1 VQTGCLH
8 FFFYRVGGIK
18 LQNTLYSLIELQEI
32 DLKLDKVQQEKGD
45 LPRIVDELKTKI
57 NDRQNQLAAQK
68 EEIGKL
74 KIEIKKLELELKTG
88 KNQLEKY
95 ENQLYK
101 VKTNKEYD
109 AIANET
115 DNVKKKIREI
125 ENKVLHSEENME
137 KLSSSNESIDKEL
150 VQLKKEFEENNAVL
164 QEKISAS
171 AEEENLLR
179 QERRIVADH
188 LTSQQINSYER
199 IRDAKKGMAVASC
212 NGGVCSGC
220 HSFIPP
226 QTVVEIRGMKRMF
239 HCESCGRILVWD
251 KNEE

>member
-1 VQTGCLH
+1 LE
-8 FFFYRVGGIK
+8 
-18 LQNTLYSLIELQEI
+18 NTLYSLIELQEI

-45 LPRIVDELKTKI
+45 LPRIVEELKNKI
-57 NDRQNQLAAQK
+57 DERQNQLMVQK
-68 EEIGKL
+68 EEITRL
-74 KIEIKKLELELKTG
+74 KVEQKKSELELKSSKT
-88 KNQLEKY
+88 QLDKY
-95 ENQLYK
+95 EAQLYK

-109 AIANET
+109 AIASET
-115 DNVKKKIREI
+115 DNVKKKIKEAENKILHAAETI
-125 ENKVLHSEENME
+125 ENLTVSDELLE
-137 KLSSSNESIDKEL
+137 KEVI
-150 VQLKKEFEENNAVL
+150 QFKKDFDENNAVL

-179 QERRIVADH
+179 QERNIVENR
-188 LTSQQINSYER
+188 LTMQQISSYKR
-199 IRDAKKGMAVASC
+199 IREAKRGMAVACC

-251 KNEE
+251 KNAE

>member
-1 VQTGCLH
+1 M
-8 FFFYRVGGIK
+8 
-18 LQNTLYSLIELQEI
+18 QNTLYSLIELQEI

-45 LPRIVDELKTKI
+45 LPRIVEELRNKI
-57 NDRQNQLAAQK
+57 SERQNQVVAQK
-68 EEIGKL
+68 EEFSKL
-74 KIEIKKLELELKTG
+74 KVEIKKFELELKTH

-115 DNVKKKIREI
+115 DNVKKNIREL
-125 ENKVLHSEENME
+125 ENKILHSQETME
-137 KLSSSNESIDKEL
+137 KLSDSNETIEKEL
-150 VQLKKEFEENNAVL
+150 VQLKKEFDENNAVL

-179 QERRIVADH
+179 QERSIVADH
-188 LTSQQINSYER
+188 LTTQQLNSYER
-199 IRDAKKGMAVASC
+199 IRDAKKGMAVAYC

-220 HSFIPP
+220 YSFIPP

-239 HCESCGRILVWD
+239 HCESCGRILIWD
-251 KNEE
+251 KNAE

>member
-1 VQTGCLH
+1 
-8 FFFYRVGGIK
+8 

-32 DLKLDKVQQEKGD
+32 DLKLDKVQKEKGD
-45 LPRIVDELKTKI
+45 LPRIVGELDTKL
-57 NDRQNQLAAQK
+57 NDRQNQLSVQK
-68 EEIGKL
+68 EEISKL
-74 KIEIKKLELELKTG
+74 KMEIKKLELELKTN
-88 KNQLEKY
+88 KNLFEKY
-95 ENQLYK
+95 EGQLYK

-109 AIANET
+109 AIATET
-115 DNVKKKIREI
+115 DNVKKKIHEI
-125 ENKVLHSEENME
+125 ENTILNGEESIE
-137 KLSSSNESIDKEL
+137 ILSASNETISKEL
-150 VQLKKEFEENNAVL
+150 IQLKKEFDENNAIL

-179 QERRIVADH
+179 QERQIVANH
-188 LTSQQINSYER
+188 LSGQQINSYER
-199 IRDAKKGMAVASC
+199 IRDAKKGMAVACC

-251 KNEE
+251 KNAE

>member
-1 VQTGCLH
+1 V
-8 FFFYRVGGIK
+8 V
-18 LQNTLYSLIELQEI
+18 
-32 DLKLDKVQQEKGD
+32 V
-45 LPRIVDELKTKI
+45 
-57 NDRQNQLAAQK
+57 QK
-68 EEIGKL
+68 EELTRL
-74 KIEIKKLELELKTG
+74 KVEIKKFELELKTH

-115 DNVKKKIREI
+115 DNVKKKIREL
-125 ENKVLHSEENME
+125 ETRASSAQESVE
-137 KLSSSNESIDKEL
+137 KLSDSNETIDKEL
-150 VQLKKEFEENNAVL
+150 VQLKKEFDENNAVL

-179 QERRIVADH
+179 QERTIVADH
-188 LTSQQINSYER
+188 LTAQQINSYER
-199 IRDAKKGMAVASC
+199 IRDAKKGMAVANC

-220 HSFIPP
+220 YSFIPP

-251 KNEE
+251 KNAE